1 LFFPRAEHAT
11 EDFIGDRLT
20 RTAMDA
26 DSCLTVVDEKNVK
39 GPEEGTP
46 ILVCFPSAGL
56 ASTIVGHYLIRS
68 RNLPRCAV
76 IHSPDLPPASVIIDS
91 LPNPPIR
98 VHGDASVAIVV
109 SEFPSPSI
117 VLTPLAEGILNWAN
131 RRKAGLVVVIE
142 GILKRQEAPEGEQEE
157 DEVKTQSTEEIREAV
172 IGIAATPEAKK
183 LLESKSVPLLE
194 DGIVGGLSA
203 ALLNEAC
210 IRNVPLVVLFATA
223 NRSDYPD
230 HGAAARILEDL
241 NKLLPSLKI
250 DPEPLYAQAKI
261 IEHALRDGM
270 KLHAAA
276 VEPKPKAAHPEP
288 SIYG

>member
-1 LFFPRAEHAT
+1 MAMEAEC
-11 EDFIGDRLT
+11 
-20 RTAMDA
+20 
-26 DSCLTVVDEKNVK
+26 SLTVVDDKNAK
-39 GPEEGTP
+39 GPEAGTP

-98 VHGDASVAIVV
+98 VHGDSSVGIVV
-109 SEFPSPSI
+109 SEFPSPQI
-117 VLTPLAEGILNWAN
+117 LLTPLAEGILDWAGK
-131 RRKAGLVVVIE
+131 RKSGLVVVVE
-142 GILKRQEAPEGEQEE
+142 GILKRQEEAEGEEVEE
-157 DEVKTQSTEEIREAV
+157 DKAKEGDVVQEAV

-203 ALLNEAC
+203 ALLNAAC
-210 IRNVPLVVLFATA
+210 IRDVPLVVLFATA

-250 DPEPLYAQAKI
+250 DPQPLYAQAKI

-270 KLHAAA
+270 KLHAA
-276 VEPKPKAAHPEP
+276 VEPKPQTSPPEP

>member
-1 LFFPRAEHAT
+1 
-11 EDFIGDRLT
+11 
-20 RTAMDA
+20 MDA
-26 DSCLTVVDEKNVK
+26 ESCLTVVDEKNAK

-46 ILVCFPSAGL
+46 VLVCFPSAGL

-76 IHSPDLPPASVIIDS
+76 IRSPDLPPAAVVIDS

-109 SEFPSPSI
+109 SEFPSPQ
-117 VLTPLAEGILNWAN
+117 VLLTPLAEGILDWAS
-131 RRKAGLVVVIE
+131 KKKTGLIVVVE
-142 GILKRQEAPEGEQEE
+142 GILRRQEEEAEGEKPEE
-157 DEVKTQSTEEIREAV
+157 AKDKESEEVQEAV
-172 IGIAATPEAKK
+172 IGIPATPEAKA
-183 LLESKSVPLLE
+183 LLEKMSIPLLE

-203 ALLNEAC
+203 ALLNAAC
-210 IRNVPLVVLFATA
+210 IRNMPLVVLFATA
-223 NRSDYPD
+223 NRTDYPD

-241 NKLLPSLKI
+241 NRLLPSLKI
-250 DPEPLYAQAKI
+250 DPQPLYAQAKI

-270 KLHAAA
+270 KLHAA
-276 VEPKPKAAHPEP
+276 VEPKSQPHAPPEP